1 MDLERL
7 DKRLQER
14 LRRNRELSEED
25 IRKAGAK
32 LPDLAS
38 NVRELDEEET
48 EKLKAELDEE
58 EAGRKDRVKWILE
71 SGRRE
76 TPVPRPEPIP
86 EFEE

>member
-14 LRRNRELSEED
+14 LRRNREVSEED
-25 IRKAGAK
+25 IRKASAK

-71 SGRRE
+71 SGKRE

>member
-1 MDLERL
+1 MDLDRL

-38 NVRELDEEET
+38 NVRELDEEEA
-48 EKLKAELDEE
+48 EKLKAELEE
-58 EAGRKDRVKWILE
+58 EGAGRKDRVKWILE

>member
-1 MDLERL
+1 MDLEKL

-14 LRRNRELSEED
+14 LRRNREVSEDD

-38 NVRELDEEET
+38 NVRELDEGEI

-76 TPVPRPEPIP
+76 TPLPRPEPIP

>member
-38 NVRELDEEET
+38 NVRELDEGEI

-76 TPVPRPEPIP
+76 TPLPRPEPIP

>member
-14 LRRNRELSEED
+14 LRRNREVSEED
-25 IRKAGAK
+25 IRKASAK

-71 SGRRE
+71 TGKRE
-76 TPVPRPEPIP
+76 APLPRPEPIP

>member
-38 NVRELDEEET
+38 NVRELDEEGI

-58 EAGRKDRVKWILE
+58 EAGRTDRVKWILE

>member
-14 LRRNRELSEED
+14 LRRNREVSEED

-38 NVRELDEEET
+38 NVRELDEEEV

-71 SGRRE
+71 TGKRE
-76 TPVPRPEPIP
+76 APLPRPEPIP

>member
-1 MDLERL
+1 MDLEKL

-14 LRRNRELSEED
+14 LRRNREVSEED

-38 NVRELDEEET
+38 NVRELDEGEI

-76 TPVPRPEPIP
+76 TPLPRPEPIP

>member
-14 LRRNRELSEED
+14 LRRTRALSEED

-38 NVRELDEEET
+38 NLQELDEEQL
-48 EKLKAELDEE
+48 EKLKGELESE

-71 SGRRE
+71 TGRRE
-76 TPVPRPEPIP
+76 TPLARPEPIP
-86 EFEE
+86 EYEE

>member
-38 NVRELDEEET
+38 NVRELDEEEV

-71 SGRRE
+71 TGKRE
-76 TPVPRPEPIP
+76 APLPRPEPIP

>member
-14 LRRNRELSEED
+14 LRRTRALSEED
-25 IRKAGAK
+25 IRKAGAN

-38 NVRELDEEET
+38 NLQELDEEQLD
-48 EKLKAELDEE
+48 KLKGELESE

-71 SGRRE
+71 TGKRE
-76 TPVPRPEPIP
+76 APLPRPEPIP